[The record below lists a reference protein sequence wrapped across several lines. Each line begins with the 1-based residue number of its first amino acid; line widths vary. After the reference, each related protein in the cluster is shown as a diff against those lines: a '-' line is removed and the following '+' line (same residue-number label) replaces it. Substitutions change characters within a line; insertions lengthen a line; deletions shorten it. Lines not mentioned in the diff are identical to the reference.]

1 MDGHI
6 DGLAVHGQLLL
17 VGSGVAAGD
26 GLVGH
31 TATLLAGRLGGT
43 QRAVGHQGMPG
54 NGELDGPV
62 MYKGWHGPA

>member
-31 TATLLAGRLGGT
+31 TATLLAGRLAGT
-43 QRAVGHQGMPG
+43 Q
-54 NGELDGPV
+54 
-62 MYKGWHGPA
+62 GPAIKACPGRARSTVR

>member
-6 DGLAVHGQLLL
+6 DGLAVNGQLLL

-31 TATLLAGRLGGT
+31 TATLLAGRLAGT
-43 QRAVGHQGMPG
+43 QRADGHQACPG
-54 NGELDGPV
+54 RARSTV
-62 MYKGWHGPA
+62 R